1 MGIQALFALFGGYL
15 SFPDFQEV
23 VMEQLS
29 KAAKLKDGTAVT
41 IRALS
46 KQDGPALLAFFKAL
60 PKDDR
65 LFLKEDVTRKEVIER
80 WLEEDDFDKVFPIV
94 AEKDSRII
102 GDATLHLNKYGWQRN
117 MAEIRCVV
125 AKKFQQKG
133 LGTLLMKELVAY
145 ADKKGV
151 TKITA
156 KMMDTQ
162 VAAQNAFRRLGFKK
176 EYELKD
182 FVVDITGKPH
192 RLVIM
197 VNDVVD
203 LWKTMEDLLI
213 YSDMNTGN

>member
-1 MGIQALFALFGGYL
+1 
-15 SFPDFQEV
+15 
-23 VMEQLS
+23 MEQSS
-29 KAAKLKDGTAVT
+29 KAVKLKDGTLVT
-41 IRALS
+41 IRPLA
-46 KQDGPALLAFFKAL
+46 KQDGPALLAFFNAL
-60 PKDDR
+60 PNDDR

-80 WLEEDDFDKVFPIV
+80 WLEELDFEKVFPIV
-94 AEKDSRII
+94 AEKGSSII

-125 AKKFQQKG
+125 AREFQQKG
-133 LGTLLMKELVAY
+133 LGTVLMRELVAY

-151 TKITA
+151 SKITA

-162 VAAQNAFRRLGFKK
+162 VSAQNAFKRLGFKK

-182 FVVDITGKPH
+182 FVVDISGRPH

-197 VNDVVD
+197 VNDVSE

-213 YSDMNTGN
+213 YSDMSKGN